1 MEAVAPAIAIGR
13 TRRWLDR
20 AVSAALLLAVA
31 ALLACT
37 IGYVKGYRVM
47 IDRSDSMQ
55 PAIAAGDLIVN
66 MPVRPDAVAV
76 GDIVTFVDRTR
87 HDELVTHRVI
97 RKRVEPHRV
106 AFVTRGDANTGV
118 ERWSIES
125 DATLGRFVFRIPKA
139 GSPMSWVAQPVMRL
153 LLVGAGALFL
163 GFLLVR
169 RIWHP

>member
-1 MEAVAPAIAIGR
+1 MEAVAPAIPVGR
-13 TRRWLDR
+13 TRRWFDR
-20 AVSAALLLAVA
+20 AVSAALFLAVA
-31 ALLACT
+31 VLLACT

-47 IDRSDSMQ
+47 IDRSDSMK

-66 MPVRPDAVAV
+66 MPVRPKAVAV

-97 RKRVEPHRV
+97 RKRVERSRV

-118 ERWSIES
+118 ERWSIDS

-139 GSPMSWVAQPVMRL
+139 GYPMSWVAQPVMRL